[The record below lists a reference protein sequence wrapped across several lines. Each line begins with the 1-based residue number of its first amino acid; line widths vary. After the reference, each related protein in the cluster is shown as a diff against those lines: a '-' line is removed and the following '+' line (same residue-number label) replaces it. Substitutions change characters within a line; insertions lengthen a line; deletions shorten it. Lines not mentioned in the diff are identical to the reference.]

1 MSHTT
6 SLVRPN
12 ALATGRWQLWVDR
25 GGGYDILEGDQFSIG
40 GPGGDDPADIAVRY
54 RWGRR
59 VATLHRSA
67 SGDLIGYGTD
77 TAAVTRRPLGQD
89 QQLLFGS
96 ASDPALPR
104 LRFQRPCPL
113 SGSAVVTVVPP
124 HRMFGPIDA
133 AVLFQQTLLL
143 GPEAFNHVQV
153 PALSPQGW
161 VVFRRGAQW
170 WIRGTQVAPQQ
181 LAIGRRWQY
190 EDWSLMIRAG

>member
-1 MSHTT
+1 MSHAT
-6 SLVRPN
+6 SLARPN

-25 GGGYDILEGDQFSIG
+25 GGGYDLLEGDRFSIG
-40 GPGGDDPADIAVRY
+40 GPGGADPADIAVRY

-59 VATLHRSA
+59 VATLCRSA
-67 SGDLIGYGTD
+67 NGDLICYGAD
-77 TAAVTRRPLGQD
+77 PESVTGRPLGPD
-89 QQLLFGS
+89 QPLIFGS
-96 ASDPALPR
+96 VSDDTVPR